1 MPPPTYIMQPPPVYI
16 IPPPPSAPPH
26 EYSPKII

>member
-1 MPPPTYIMQPPPVYI
+1 MPPPPSAPQYI

-26 EYSPKII
+26 EYSPKVI